1 MPYADR
7 WHGFSTSC
15 CGRCKESA
23 AAERAPVHEVLEVGA
38 DVGVVV
44 LHVASRG
51 LYGSGLDRHLQGQL
65 LCIPQPIL
73 LAKNSTI
80 ILKESQR
87 AGFQVLCL
95 IHAVLNILSSEV
107 TLCAFNERKALNA
120 TIVTTRSWWRSQLG
134 SNPVPS
140 GHAG

>member
-15 CGRCKESA
+15 CRRCKESA

-44 LHVASRG
+44 LHIASRG
-51 LYGSGLDRHLQGQL
+51 LYGSGLDRHLLGQL

-73 LAKNSTI
+73 R
-80 ILKESQR
+80 SQR
-87 AGFQVLCL
+87 AAISLSMKVSALC
-95 IHAVLNILSSEV
+95 SRC
-107 TLCAFNERKALNA
+107 CAYYMLY
-120 TIVTTRSWWRSQLG
+120 WRVCHLRLPGCCAHSA
-134 SNPVPS
+134 SARP
-140 GHAG
+140 